1 MNFLVCIYEMASG
14 GEEESEAV
22 LSDMEG
28 DELASIVMKNPS

>member
-1 MNFLVCIYEMASG
+1 MASG